1 MKVIN
6 TIWRTR
12 IKEIARIIEC
22 NELVKS
28 LNTNLRIESKKK
40 KKIFSIAEYISDGEN
55 LKIEPS
61 D

>member
-40 KKIFSIAEYISDGEN
+40 KIFSIAEYISDGKN